1 LSTSFAVNTE
11 PIQNINSVGNNNPLN
26 ISAMSSRTDGMNRGN
41 NPLAPTSPFDLDERI
56 LILERIDTPP
66 LVSHIS

>member
-1 LSTSFAVNTE
+1 M
-11 PIQNINSVGNNNPLN
+11 
-26 ISAMSSRTDGMNRGN
+26 MSSRTDGTNKN
-41 NPLAPTSPFDLDERI
+41 NISLVPVSPFDLDERI